1 MNYEF
6 FFKAK
11 PLTKIINPSSKI
23 HELSS
28 GGDFR
33 IQNSQFRITNMITYK
48 VSKVKTPGKNAV
60 EGTQYFA
67 AKVLLKKQT
76 LLCHPEQREGSLTNV
91 RDDIRH

>member
-1 MNYEF
+1 MQYLCSVEEEQ
-6 FFKAK
+6 KQ
-11 PLTKIINPSSKI
+11 PIINPSSKI

-48 VSKVKTPGKNAV
+48 VSKVKNPGKNAV

-67 AKVLLKKQT
+67 AKVLLKNKHF
-76 LLCHPEQREGSLTNV
+76 CVIPQREGSLTNV
-91 RDDIRH
+91 RDDIKL

>member
-1 MNYEF
+1 MTES
-6 FFKAK
+6 
-11 PLTKIINPSSKI
+11 PLLGRGRGRP
-23 HELSS
+23 L
-28 GGDFR
+28 F
-33 IQNSQFRITNMITYK
+33 TNMITYK
-48 VSKVKTPGKNAV
+48 VSKVKNPGKNAV